1 MPARVFTRR
10 CGLAIGD
17 LFRQRLWQPSPA
29 AALRPMSQGARSNAS
44 TFSAVGELAEDE
56 SVAHVFDDRRR
67 TGGHRDYLCRLAE
80 SGESRWLKAADVPG
94 ECLTVWEA
102 GEAARI
108 DKRDYDRS
116 KNSRKQKRDAEV
128 RTEVQT
134 FRDSERGKMLLSQQ
148 INTRSDAGPNRKSD
162 CMRALGRMRQEN
174 FKLYTIRTSDPKRAE
189 ADAVK
194 AGKAFGAQAGE
205 FDYIGKHAFVMSGMK
220 KNGKIPAEPTFA
232 RIFRQEGNP
241 PDNRPREQD
250 YFVSEVDEVV
260 PLGIAVCVH
269 EASSPTDVLDTLE
282 RHAIEERNKQPR
294 SLRQHPGGKG
304 TAINKRPKSDLMLL
318 IYGARYKPD
327 AYRAKIRRINEKK
340 ATKGGPRSRRD
351 VVDSVKP
358 VDESEDEPDAEPAP
372 GAAGTSASGGL
383 FSMFRR

>member
-44 TFSAVGELAEDE
+44 TFSALGELAEDE

-148 INTRSDAGPNRKSD
+148 INTV
-162 CMRALGRMRQEN
+162 
-174 FKLYTIRTSDPKRAE
+174 Y
-189 ADAVK
+189 
-194 AGKAFGAQAGE
+194 AF
-205 FDYIGKHAFVMSGMK
+205 
-220 KNGKIPAEPTFA
+220 
-232 RIFRQEGNP
+232 
-241 PDNRPREQD
+241 
-250 YFVSEVDEVV
+250 
-260 PLGIAVCVH
+260 
-269 EASSPTDVLDTLE
+269 
-282 RHAIEERNKQPR
+282 
-294 SLRQHPGGKG
+294 
-304 TAINKRPKSDLMLL
+304 
-318 IYGARYKPD
+318 
-327 AYRAKIRRINEKK
+327 
-340 ATKGGPRSRRD
+340 
-351 VVDSVKP
+351 
-358 VDESEDEPDAEPAP
+358 
-372 GAAGTSASGGL
+372 
-383 FSMFRR
+383 